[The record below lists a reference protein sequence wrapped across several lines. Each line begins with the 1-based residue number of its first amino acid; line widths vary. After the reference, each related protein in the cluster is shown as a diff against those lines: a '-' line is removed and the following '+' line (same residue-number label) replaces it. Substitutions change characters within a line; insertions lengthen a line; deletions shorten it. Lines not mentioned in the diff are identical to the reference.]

1 MAEEKT
7 ENSPSAEGEKK
18 INETNSPTK
27 TEQSDGKDIQ
37 IEEKKIEEN
46 NESEKVN
53 ENDDSKQTSEPKSM
67 RAIVL
72 NNFGSLKNVKVF
84 KKPEPTPSQDEVLIK
99 VKICGLN
106 FQDLMV
112 RRGTFDLPSKPPF
125 IMGSECAGEI
135 EMIGEGVT
143 NFKVGDRVVALPDYK
158 GWAELVTV
166 PETAVFKLPENM
178 SYSDAAAIT
187 MNYVVAYIILFDLSC
202 LTPGKS
208 LLVHSAGGGVGQA
221 VVQLA
226 KTVKDVK
233 VFGVCSKSKHEELK
247 SENNIDYLLERG
259 SDYCS
264 EVRKVLPEGVDIVLD
279 CMYGE
284 EYNKCYSLLKPMGRY
299 ILYGSNN
306 LFTGETKSFFSVAR
320 SWWQV
325 DKISPIKL
333 FDDNKTITGFNLRHL
348 MHQQGGHSFVKNA
361 VDQVFKLWADGYIKP
376 KIDST
381 WALENVTD
389 AMQKMH
395 DHKNI
400 GKIVL
405 DLSLEPKIKVAPVNK
420 GKVKDKKNANQ
431 DEKQESQTEPEENEK
446 KTEAEPK
453 NDQNED
459 ASDNAVKENES
470 S

>member
-18 INETNSPTK
+18 IEETSSPTK
-27 TEQSDGKDIQ
+27 NEQSDVQDTQ
-37 IEEKKIEEN
+37 VEDKKVEEN
-46 NESEKVN
+46 SESEKPN
-53 ENDDSKQTSEPKSM
+53 ENDDSKQASEPKHM

-72 NNFGSLKNVKVF
+72 NSFGSLKNVKVL
-84 KKPEPTPSQDEVLIK
+84 KKPEPTPNQGEVLIK
-99 VKICGLN
+99 VKVCGLN

-112 RRGTFDLPSKPPF
+112 RRGTFDLPCKPPF
-125 IMGSECAGEI
+125 IMGSECTGEI

-143 NFKVGDRVVALPDYK
+143 NFKVGDRVVAMPDYK

-178 SYSDAAAIT
+178 SYTDAAAIT

-221 VVQLA
+221 IIQLA

-233 VFGVCSKSKHEELK
+233 IFGACSKSKHEELK
-247 SENNIDYLLERG
+247 AENNIDHLLERG
-259 SDYCS
+259 TDYCS
-264 EVRKVLPEGVDIVLD
+264 EVRKILPEGVDIVLD

-284 EYNKCYSLLKPMGRY
+284 EYNKCYSLLKPMGKY

-333 FDDNKTITGFNLRHL
+333 LDDNKTISGFNLRHL
-348 MHQQGGHSFVKNA
+348 MHQQGGHVFIKNA
-361 VDQVFKLWADGYIKP
+361 VEKVFNLWNSGCIKP

-395 DHKNI
+395 EHKNI
-400 GKIVL
+400 GKILL
-405 DLSLEPKIKVAPVNK
+405 DLSLEPKVKPAPVTK
-420 GKVKDKKNANQ
+420 GKVKDKKNVNP
-431 DEKQESQTEPEENEK
+431 DEKQESHGEPEENEK
-446 KTEAEPK
+446 KSETELK

-459 ASDNAVKENES
+459 ASDNAVKETES